1 MMLVF
6 KVIAHEGPMALYKGF
21 VPGWLRLG
29 PWQLTFWVA
38 YEQLRIATGLGG
50 FV

>member
-1 MMLVF
+1 MLVF
-6 KVIAHEGPMALYKGF
+6 KVIAHEGPLALYKGF

-29 PWQLTFWVA
+29 PWQLTFWVS